1 MSIFEVTMLLC
12 FGASWPVSIA
22 KALRTK
28 KVDGKSPLF
37 MTLLLLGYACG
48 ILHKVFYD
56 MDVVVWL
63 YAFNSC
69 LVGVD
74 LFLYH
79 KFRTN

>member
-1 MSIFEVTMLLC
+1 MSIFEIVMLLC

-37 MTLLLLGYACG
+37 LALLLLGYACG
-48 ILHKVFYD
+48 ILHKLFYN
-56 MDVVVWL
+56 MDVVVLL

-69 LVGVD
+69 LVSVD
-74 LFLYH
+74 LFLYY
-79 KFRTN
+79 KYRTD